1 MTSLLRGVCSTA
13 VLQLLPGSLFLNF
26 IDQIENFWW
35 LEKEIWVLRNSRRA
49 EILKFHRCGYNF
61 LPTHTNPANP
71 PQFMS
76 LVFIKTLTS
85 PTCSR
90 AVKSWHTFEFCCCC
104 CCRCS
109 PELFVFL
116 LKLQIS
122 RFIVFHPT
130 EFHIH
135 RYLWSSKTR
144 NSYNCNTIN
153 TSNSNN
159 TNNNSNTSFCRQ
171 IVLFRSFLFQVIKIL
186 KRSVVCF
193 FATKMWMLKNKLW
206 KLPSHSKI
214 SSYTHLTLSE
224 ILPSNHTH
232 FTHLYSCKLTY
243 THLEAHA
250 LKREY
255 SYTQ

>member
-1 MTSLLRGVCSTA
+1 M
-13 VLQLLPGSLFLNF
+13 
-26 IDQIENFWW
+26 
-35 LEKEIWVLRNSRRA
+35 RNSRRA
-49 EILKFHRCGYNF
+49 DILKFHRCGYNF

-76 LVFIKTLTS
+76 LVFIKTLTN

-159 TNNNSNTSFCRQ
+159 NNTNGNSNTSFCRQ
-171 IVLFRSFLFQVIKIL
+171 IVFISFFLVP
-186 KRSVVCF
+186 SVKNHETERCVF
-193 FATKMWMLKNKLW
+193 FCNKDV
-206 KLPSHSKI
+206 
-214 SSYTHLTLSE
+214 
-224 ILPSNHTH
+224 N
-232 FTHLYSCKLTY
+232 
-243 THLEAHA
+243 A
-250 LKREY
+250 
-255 SYTQ
+255 